1 MSNDTR
7 KTSTVISPT
16 RDSKYFGQKASMRS
30 IQFGRSVSVHAEVTS
45 MSAQFIIS
53 RPLTPPVYWGP
64 RIKKAH
70 SEHTEKGKRSAVR
83 ALNIQLDKGWRGWG
97 RGCEARWSRMPVLH
111 VTLLISCLT
120 DYMQLNR
127 FKCCCGKKANVSTLE
142 GAMKLPCHCTLSPRS
157 VLHACVVFQ
166 REHIFDALWMESYIV
181 YSVQCCTPCH
191 SAWFKL
197 RKKI

>member
-1 MSNDTR
+1 MLTESRRLLSNDTR

-16 RDSKYFGQKASMRS
+16 RDSKYFGQKASMRA
-30 IQFGRSVSVHAEVTS
+30 IQLGRSVSVHAEVTS

-83 ALNIQLDKGWRGWG
+83 ALNIQLDKGRGVEG
-97 RGCEARWSRMPVLH
+97 RGAEARWSRMPVLH

-120 DYMQLNR
+120 DYMQLNG
-127 FKCCCGKKANVSTLE
+127 FKCCCCCKQANVSAQD
-142 GAMKLPCHCTLSPRS
+142 GAMKMLYHRTLWPRS
-157 VLHACVVFQ
+157 TLNHASCKSCN
-166 REHIFDALWMESYIV
+166 RLPA
-181 YSVQCCTPCH
+181 
-191 SAWFKL
+191 
-197 RKKI
+197 

>member
-1 MSNDTR
+1 MWAHWRSRNSLLLTLFALLSTDVLTESRRPLSNDTR

-16 RDSKYFGQKASMRS
+16 RDSKYFGQKASMRG
-30 IQFGRSVSVHAEVTS
+30 IHFGRSVSVHAEVTS

-83 ALNIQLDKGWRGWG
+83 ALNIQLDKGG
-97 RGCEARWSRMPVLH
+97 RTEARWSCVPVLH

-120 DYMQLNR
+120 DYIQLNG
-127 FKCCCGKKANVSTLE
+127 FKCCCVKTGERFRARRRDENALPLHTL
-142 GAMKLPCHCTLSPRS
+142 AMFYTKSCMCRLP
-157 VLHACVVFQ
+157 A
-166 REHIFDALWMESYIV
+166 
-181 YSVQCCTPCH
+181 
-191 SAWFKL
+191 
-197 RKKI
+197 